1 MPKNRL
7 LLISLAAL
15 IVALGT
21 IVFAPFVVSNGVR
34 LWLRWQAHRQQLKIE
49 LGKIAAPFL
58 RPVSIE
64 RIRVT
69 SEPGAATQIELNAE
83 LAILHLSL
91 AKILAGRGD
100 GVRTLSIQ
108 RARAAIRRD
117 YSEKVRAMLFNWTAL
132 QSLLPANFDIAHLDF
147 RVENGPTV
155 ILLRNAA
162 ISGSQ
167 IEAGRFSA
175 GELTITSPLFRQTF
189 SQLRGAI
196 KWQEDRLTIGGLNLA
211 RGVHLES
218 PTLEFSRPDKQRDAL
233 PFALD
238 VFGGKSLA
246 RLSNPTAAR
255 HYLWIL

>member
-1 MPKNRL
+1 MPKKSSVVDLARCFDRGVGHDRL
-7 LLISLAAL
+7 RSLR
-15 IVALGT
+15 
-21 IVFAPFVVSNGVR
+21 R
-34 LWLRWQAHRQQLKIE
+34 LEWGSFWLRWQAHRQQLKIE

-69 SEPGAATQIELNAE
+69 SEPGAATSIELNAE
-83 LAILHLSL
+83 VTILISVWPKSWP
-91 AKILAGRGD
+91 AAATASGRC
-100 GVRTLSIQ
+100 RSK

-117 YSEKVRAMLFNWTAL
+117 YSEKVRAMLFKLDGAPVAP
-132 QSLLPANFDIAHLDF
+132 PANFDIAHLDL

-196 KWQEDRLTIGGLNLA
+196 KMAGDRLTIGG
-211 RGVHLES
+211 
-218 PTLEFSRPDKQRDAL
+218 
-233 PFALD
+233 
-238 VFGGKSLA
+238 
-246 RLSNPTAAR
+246 
-255 HYLWIL
+255 